1 MLARCVTIA
10 CVLLLGSALLAGWVC
25 APGGLISPAFAGN
38 GKGNNG
44 NGNGNGGSNG
54 TKTNNGNGN
63 GNGNGKNANGNN
75 GAADSQPASAEPG
88 PSIGDDF
95 RGEGFAFRPDPSVA
109 DLPPASPTQKHDS
122 PATEGWLHGKGG
134 KNKSDEDWGEYL
146 GLGHK
151 FDLGFTK
158 QQEPNGNAFGQEA
171 VHGLGKLTKEEKE
184 AVKDAR
190 KAAREDAKAA
200 AKDAKD
206 AAEQEAVGDPLSAA
220 SRPVRDDA
228 HSPDLAILARAGTYE
243 THDVLALDL
252 SSAGIAGVR
261 ALGFEP
267 GESVLAPPDSVLTKF
282 TTPPGMDAIEALRL
296 LRREL
301 PAGQFHLNRLYRP
314 YRLANKDGGDGSDE
328 ASAPAARGTGAC
340 SGDRCFGR
348 SAIGWK
354 EEFARCAKGVTIGVI
369 DTDVDLRHPTF
380 AGQNITQQN
389 FLPAGRQQSPAW
401 HGTGVLALL
410 AGRPDTDTP
419 GLVHDATFR
428 VADIFFA
435 GDDGQPVTDTVS
447 LLKSLTWM
455 EQADARLINM
465 SFSGSRD
472 DLIEARIG
480 AMHAKGFVF
489 TAAAGNEG
497 PAAPP
502 AFPAAYPEVI
512 AVTAVGR
519 DRHIYPFANQGSHV
533 DVAAPGVHIW
543 TAAPDGREAYRSG
556 TSFAVPFATAVLAI
570 LRPDTR
576 NAPKRNLLERVKT
589 IGLGNPDQATTY
601 GRGLLQ
607 APSACANPPET
618 AAIWAAAGARSR

>member
-1 MLARCVTIA
+1 MV
-10 CVLLLGSALLAGWVC
+10 
-25 APGGLISPAFAGN
+25 
-38 GKGNNG
+38 
-44 NGNGNGGSNG
+44 
-54 TKTNNGNGN
+54 
-63 GNGNGKNANGNN
+63 
-75 GAADSQPASAEPG
+75 E
-88 PSIGDDF
+88 
-95 RGEGFAFRPDPSVA
+95 
-109 DLPPASPTQKHDS
+109 LPPAGPAQKHNT
-122 PATEGWLHGKGG
+122 AETEGWLHGKGG
-134 KNKSDEDWGEYL
+134 KNKSDEDWGDYL
-146 GLGHK
+146 GLGRK

-158 QQEPNGNAFGQEA
+158 EHEPNGNAFGQD
-171 VHGLGKLTKEEKE
+171 VIHGLGKLTKEEKE

-190 KAAREDAKAA
+190 KAAREAAKAE
-200 AKDAKD
+200 AKDARDTATQD
-206 AAEQEAVGDPLSAA
+206 AIGDALTAA
-220 SRPVRDDA
+220 SQPGRNDA
-228 HSPDLAILARAGTYE
+228 HFPDLAILARAGTYE
-243 THDVLALDL
+243 AHDVLALDL
-252 SSAGIAGVR
+252 SSAGIARAR

-267 GESVLAPPDSVLTKF
+267 GETVLTPPNSVLIKF
-282 TTPPGMDAIEALRL
+282 TTPPGMDAIEALHL
-296 LRREL
+296 LRREW
-301 PAGQFHLNRLYRP
+301 PAGQFHLNRLYHP
-314 YRLANKDGGDGSDE
+314 YHLANKDGGGSDE
-328 ASAPAARGTGAC
+328 EGTPAAKGTGSC
-340 SGDRCFGR
+340 SSDHCFGR

-380 AGQNITQQN
+380 AGQNITQQK
-389 FLPAGRQQSPAW
+389 FLPAGRGRSPAW

-435 GDDGQPVTDTVS
+435 GDDGESVTDTVS

-455 EQADARLINM
+455 EQANARLINM

-512 AVTAVGR
+512 AVTAIGR

-570 LRPDTR
+570 QRPDVLQ
-576 NAPKRNLLERVKT
+576 APKRSLLDQVKT
-589 IGLGNPDQATTY
+589 IGLGNPDQVTTY

-607 APSACANPPET
+607 APSTCANPPET
-618 AAIWAAAGARSR
+618 AAIWEPRGLTRVKGN